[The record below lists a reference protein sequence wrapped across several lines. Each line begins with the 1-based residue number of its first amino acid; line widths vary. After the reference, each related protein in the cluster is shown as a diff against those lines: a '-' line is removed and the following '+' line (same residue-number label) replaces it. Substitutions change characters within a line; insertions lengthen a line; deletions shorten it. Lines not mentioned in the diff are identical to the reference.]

1 MFHRSP
7 VHLISIPTSV
17 FGFPKF
23 TLVDDP
29 GCPKS
34 HSFGNK
40 SSMRWDASISKTGRI
55 HIFLHFYW
63 SELKIVI
70 ESILTKNGFGK
81 ILGGFPFSKLWL
93 TEEEKVGGRVA
104 DELQERLPH
113 YLPII
118 IIIISRQ
125 WSDEHD
131 ERYICLRIGE
141 ALTDPTG
148 YLFTHHHHHHHH
160 QHLHYHHL
168 WKRCTRA
175 ADVTEGVEGK
185 EEANPGNLHSL
196 HKIFIKW
203 H

>member
-1 MFHRSP
+1 M
-7 VHLISIPTSV
+7 
-17 FGFPKF
+17 
-23 TLVDDP
+23 DDP
-29 GCPKS
+29 LTIDHLSRYNHCINLP
-34 HSFGNK
+34 N
-40 SSMRWDASISKTGRI
+40 D
-55 HIFLHFYW
+55 
-63 SELKIVI
+63 
-70 ESILTKNGFGK
+70 ILNPLRDENEK
-81 ILGGFPFSKLWL
+81 
-93 TEEEKVGGRVA
+93 EEEEEVGGRVA

-168 WKRCTRA
+168 
-175 ADVTEGVEGK
+175 
-185 EEANPGNLHSL
+185 
-196 HKIFIKW
+196 
-203 H
+203 